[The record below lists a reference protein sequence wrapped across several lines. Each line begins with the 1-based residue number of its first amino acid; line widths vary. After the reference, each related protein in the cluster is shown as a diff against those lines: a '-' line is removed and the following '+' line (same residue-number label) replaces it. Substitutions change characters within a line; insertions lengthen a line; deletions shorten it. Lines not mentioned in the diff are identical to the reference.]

1 MPKYVLLW
9 FPMIVIAIG
18 NGIAREALYRGA
30 LGDLGAHQLSTAIMI
45 LLLAAYFVWV
55 VRRWPFRSAREALM
69 VGILWLSMTVAFEF
83 LFGRFVMGHPWE
95 RLLNDYDLRGGRV
108 WALILLWVA
117 LGPPLINRI
126 IGSRQRDTSE

>member
-45 LLLAAYFVWV
+45 LLLAEYFVCV
-55 VRRWPFRSAREALM
+55 VRRWPFRYAREALM